1 MRSLTLIFIVFAFV
15 VAGCGNT
22 PTVQAE
28 PTISLPN
35 QPVTTEVAQD
45 SPNGIVIASGNVV
58 AKDQVHLGLS
68 TGGIISAVYVNPGE
82 KVVKGQL
89 LAEVDSDLLRIEL
102 TLAETE
108 LSELTSP
115 MSIAQAESDLASAK
129 DLLEDKQDKVDSL
142 TFPRASDERI
152 ENNQAEIDL
161 AKKQVALAS
170 DAYRL
175 VARLEDGNS
184 KKAQAILNLTNA
196 QMRLDTLIA
205 TQNWYVGQPTDLEA
219 SIIRSDFEIA
229 TNKVQEAE
237 WYLAT
242 LKGETIPDDAT
253 GTKLKSFISTQL
265 RVESIKEQI
274 NNNQIISP
282 FAGTIAKV
290 DAEVGQLALPGQS
303 VIFLV
308 DTVNLEVLT
317 TDLSE
322 KDIPS
327 VFVGQKTL
335 VYVDALGINV
345 DGEVSLIS
353 PIAGTL
359 GGDVVYETRVSL
371 INPPDSLLPGM
382 SVDVE
387 YLAE

>member
-1 MRSLTLIFIVFAFV
+1 VRSLTLIFIVFAFI
-15 VAGCGNT
+15 VAGCSNT
-22 PTVQAE
+22 PAAQPE
-28 PTISLPN
+28 PTIALPN

-45 SPNGIVIASGNVV
+45 SPQSIVIASGNVA
-58 AKDQVHLGLS
+58 AKNQVHLSLS
-68 TGGIISAVYVNPGE
+68 PGGIISAVYVNPGE
-82 KVVKGQL
+82 KVEKGQL

-102 TLAETE
+102 TLAESE
-108 LSELTSP
+108 LLELTSP
-115 MSIAQAESDLASAK
+115 MAIAQAESDLASAK
-129 DLLEDKQDKVDSL
+129 DILEDKQDKVDSL

-175 VARLEDGNS
+175 VARLEDGNP

-205 TQNWYVGQPTDLEA
+205 TQNWYVGKPSELEA
-219 SIIRSDFEIA
+219 SIIRSDLEIA

-237 WYLAT
+237 WYLAA
-242 LKGETIPDDAT
+242 LKGENIPNEAT
-253 GTKLKSFISTQL
+253 GTKLKSFISAQL

-274 NNNQIISP
+274 SNNQIISP

-290 DAEVGQLALPGQS
+290 DAEVGQLALPAQS

-335 VYVDALGINV
+335 VYVDALGINI
-345 DGEVSLIS
+345 DGVVSLIS

-371 INPPDSLLPGM
+371 IEPPDSLLPGM